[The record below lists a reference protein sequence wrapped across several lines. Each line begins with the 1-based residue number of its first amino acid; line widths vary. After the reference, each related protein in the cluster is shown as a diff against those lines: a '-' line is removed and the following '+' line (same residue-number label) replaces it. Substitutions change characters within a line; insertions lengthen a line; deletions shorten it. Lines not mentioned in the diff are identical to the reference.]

1 MRGDSNEVVVQGE
14 LLGFGKKGG
23 QQEQQVDHPGRE
35 GLDEALIQVDENHHH
50 QQQQHQDPVK
60 KSREGGQKLR
70 EGGMVDMQILEN
82 GGGDLP
88 SFSIKRLRMLP
99 LRGGTGNNHQ
109 HQQSAATADSDSK
122 PEPNGSNGVRS
133 NENGYGEN
141 DNEKENEKE
150 EKAVLAVKGAGL
162 PAAADENA
170 ERKSDKPC
178 EEASGEAPA
187 ISDNGVVGISSE
199 EGVVQSLDS
208 ASKNKQQQIEGD
220 GCSALDDTPSGVNNE
235 EEVVNRQSLR
245 SIPNGV
251 TASDISSGVPGL
263 DRQPLH
269 ELTREGQTGEDLG
282 KEFSVQQLLVS
293 YQTFSEFM
301 SCEKVPAS
309 GDDMQVKEKDH
320 QQEEKEN
327 VDASSDDTTPKAVD
341 DVSSVMMKTDGEP
354 EQKKLEGTISSTPTS
369 TEGELPGI
377 CLPLLIGS
385 LSVSSVGVWQY
396 GR

>member
-14 LLGFGKKGG
+14 LLGFGKKPG
-23 QQEQQVDHPGRE
+23 QQEQQLDHPGRE
-35 GLDEALIQVDENHHH
+35 GLDEAFIQVDEN
-50 QQQQHQDPVK
+50 QQHQDPVK
-60 KSREGGQKLR
+60 KSRVEGQKLS

-109 HQQSAATADSDSK
+109 HQQSVATADLDSK
-122 PEPNGSNGVRS
+122 PEPNGNDVVRS

-150 EKAVLAVKGAGL
+150 EKVVVEGKGEEL
-162 PAAADENA
+162 PAAAADENA
-170 ERKSDKPC
+170 ERKGDKPC

-208 ASKNKQQQIEGD
+208 ASKNKQQQIEDD
-220 GCSALDDTPSGVNNE
+220 GCSALDDTSPGVNNE
-235 EEVVNRQSLR
+235 EEVVNRQSVE

-301 SCEKVPAS
+301 SCEKVPA
-309 GDDMQVKEKDH
+309 GGGGMQVKDKDH
-320 QQEEKEN
+320 HQEEKEN
-327 VDASSDDTTPKAVD
+327 VDAPSDDTTPKAVD

-354 EQKKLEGTISSTPTS
+354 EQKKLEGTLTSTPTS

-377 CLPLLIGS
+377 CLLLRISS